1 MISNIVDLLAA
12 ISEHLT
18 DFELPP
24 VASIHITAT
33 MSAPQ
38 VSVQLTHCNP
48 AAVAQGLLAWA
59 DTLTQVT
66 AQAWQ
71 VPHGDSVHLSITG
84 SMTAGAPVL
93 VYGGLPT
100 NRGGL
105 GTDLTPSTTTTVPLA
120 ALRYAATTQEAG
132 A

>member
-1 MISNIVDLLAA
+1 MSSSIVDLLAA

-24 VASIHITAT
+24 VASIHITAA

-38 VSVQLTHCNP
+38 VSVQLTHCDP
-48 AAVAQGLLAWA
+48 HAVAQGLLAWA

-66 AQAWQ
+66 AQAWR
-71 VPHGDSVHLSITG
+71 VPHGDSVHLSISG
-84 SMTAGAPVL
+84 SMVSGASVL

-105 GTDLTPSTTTTVPLA
+105 GTDLTPGATTTVPLA
-120 ALRYAATTQEAG
+120 ALRYATTTQEAS